1 MAEERVTSLAFGNK
15 RKRTLFA
22 HTEENSSPFPHET
35 QTAPGKAPRGHTHS
49 PLPLVFTSPRR
60 WRPGLDRQWAAEF
73 RTPWAAG
80 LGGRPGVDER
90 YRGTQGGAGRE
101 SKSLTRAGL
110 SHGTLL
116 WYKWRHRGPVC
127 ERSLPKVTQHVMG
140 RARSPGN
147 SWGTGS
153 PGAEKLKAAPSSP
166 SHTGCPGLPSSEAE
180 AQNTGP
186 ELNHPSWPRCPEG
199 GRGLASK
206 AAEQSGAKGGR

>member
-15 RKRTLFA
+15 RKQILFA

-35 QTAPGKAPRGHTHS
+35 QTAPGRAPRGHTHS
-49 PLPLVFTSPRR
+49 PPPFGLHQPLQ
-60 WRPGLDRQWAAEF
+60 WWPGLNRQWMAEF
-73 RTPWAAG
+73 RIPWAAG

-110 SHGTLL
+110 SHGTVP
-116 WYKWRHRGPVC
+116 WYKRRHQGPVC
-127 ERSLPKVTQHVMG
+127 ERSLPKVTQHVVGGAM
-140 RARSPGN
+140 SPGN
-147 SWGTGS
+147 SRGTGT
-153 PGAEKLKAAPSSP
+153 PGGEKLKAAPGSP
-166 SHTGCPGLPSSEAE
+166 SRTGCPGLPSSEAE

-186 ELNHPSWPRCPEG
+186 ELNHPFWPRCPEG